1 MISRL
6 VAGESRS
13 GVEDGDN
20 GCSVTGVP
28 TREDFEDEAAEVFPE
43 ASPTANLALSLS
55 SKVVRPEA
63 RGLPVVAAALG
74 PGLAGLWEDN
84 DFLRLVNAASAS

>member
-1 MISRL
+1 MSRL
-6 VAGESRS
+6 EAGETGN

-28 TREDFEDEAAEVFPE
+28 TRDDFEDEAAEVFAE

-55 SKVVRPEA
+55 SSVVRPEG
-63 RGLPVVAAALG
+63 RGLPVEAPA
-74 PGLAGLWEDN
+74 PGLAGL
-84 DFLRLVNAASAS
+84 